1 MAPVHWGC
9 EQGGCFL
16 PLSPSALETPG
27 VVMYPQRSGRRS
39 GSIFFHPRG
48 HSGCYS
54 VQNLERRFCLPRRRV
69 AVIASGRISH
79 ETLSLGGDSVHQG
92 SLVAAWMEMFCSEFI
107 ADVISTQG
115 STASKCPRLSASLQA
130 GTLRYSFFQGLHSR
144 ALRWLISLP
153 QKHWQLFFHCS
164 GNFI

>member
-1 MAPVHWGC
+1 MFSSTFSVSPGDTR
-9 EQGGCFL
+9 GGDVSSAKWQTEWQHLL
-16 PLSPSALETPG
+16 P
-27 VVMYPQRSGRRS
+27 PQ
-39 GSIFFHPRG
+39 G

-115 STASKCPRLSASLQA
+115 STASKCPRLSTSLQV
-130 GTLRYSFFQGLHSR
+130 GTLRYSFFQGPHSHP
-144 ALRWLISLP
+144 LRWLISLP